1 MIWPHS
7 LQCNALTRDHFPA
20 SLPSSLPSS
29 LHPSS
34 FPPAGIMQ
42 RRRQS
47 GGLLAAAAIG
57 LPARP
62 QAKRGRQCLSV
73 RPSLVEREGERRR
86 GKKKVILDSNK
97 KDDDLLDEMIG
108 HDDYFNARSSIG
120 SSLNPPHFSQS
131 VSGVPVS
138 PSVLWS
144 IVRFA

>member
-1 MIWPHS
+1 
-7 LQCNALTRDHFPA
+7 
-20 SLPSSLPSS
+20 
-29 LHPSS
+29 
-34 FPPAGIMQ
+34 MQ
-42 RRRQS
+42 KRRQS

-57 LPARP
+57 LPAR
-62 QAKRGRQCLSV
+62 RQSVGGNVFPSV
-73 RPSLVEREGERRR
+73 RSPLGEGERRR

-138 PSVLWS
+138 PA
-144 IVRFA
+144 VRLVVRRAVCDAVDGDGEEADDDE